1 MRGLAKL
8 VLSGSL
14 VVIATSTARAG
25 SALAAG
31 ASSSTA
37 VIPISAPDLLG
48 RVRRSGARATV
59 VNVWATWCAPCRQEF
74 PALLKVARAHEREGL
89 KLVLVSA
96 DFDDQLP
103 GVHAFLGKNGVR
115 DTTFLKAG
123 DDMTF
128 INTLS
133 RDWSGALPATF
144 VYDPRGRL
152 VSFWEGKADEAR
164 FEKAVRQALHSTP

>member
-1 MRGLAKL
+1 
-8 VLSGSL
+8 
-14 VVIATSTARAG
+14 
-25 SALAAG
+25 
-31 ASSSTA
+31 
-37 VIPISAPDLLG
+37 
-48 RVRRSGARATV
+48 
-59 VNVWATWCAPCRQEF
+59 
-74 PALLKVARAHEREGL
+74 VARAHEREGL

-115 DTTFLKAG
+115 DTTYLKAG

-144 VYDPRGRL
+144 VYDPQGRL